1 VRTFWLSFGDPDRPK
16 GEQFLGVAIVDVTD
30 ADAARAKRLVM
41 ARFPHA
47 HSGSEWIAAAG
58 QVAWA
63 TGCNPGG
70 QILTIDVTGE
80 HETDKLPRNRLLSK
94 ADLSDLGMGVEGT

>member
-16 GEQFLGVAIVDVTD
+16 GEQFL
-30 ADAARAKRLVM
+30 DAARAKRLVM